1 MKVGVDRGSRRQSW
15 LAGVLG
21 SVTLALIFSMAFDG
35 PAAADPPLTVA
46 DAKAQI
52 EQLETDAAAIDQE
65 YVGVQ
70 EELKE
75 GRARLLL
82 KRADLRHQTSRV
94 SQLRDQAGQVALAQ
108 FQNHDLDAT
117 ARLIFAEDTEAFLSQ
132 VSTVDKVSE
141 NQTGVL
147 QNFQQQQ
154 ATLANLEHSA
164 RTDVAA
170 LSDHEQQLTKL
181 RAASDKKVAE
191 AKSVLAKLT
200 AAERAQIAAEEAKA
214 TEEAQNEAEQG
225 TDKTSRDNDRQ
236 PVGETAGTSGRGR
249 ATAMA
254 FACKRLGKPYRF
266 GAAGAASMTALG

>member
-1 MKVGVDRGSRRQSW
+1 MSVGADRGSRRPSW
-15 LAGVLG
+15 WVGVLG
-21 SVTLALIFSMAFDG
+21 SMTLALTLSITVDG

-46 DAKAQI
+46 EAKAQI

-75 GRARLLL
+75 GRARLRL
-82 KRADLRHQTSRV
+82 KQADLRRQTSRV
-94 SQLRDQAGQVALAQ
+94 SQLRAQAGQVALAQ

-117 ARLIFAEDTEAFLSQ
+117 ARLMFAEDTESFLSQ

-147 QNFQQQQ
+147 QNYQQQQ

-164 RTDVAA
+164 KIDVAA

-181 RAASDKKVAE
+181 RAASDKKVTE

-200 AAERAQIAAEEAKA
+200 AAERAQIAAAEAKA
-214 TEEAQNEAEQG
+214 AEEAQNKADQG
-225 TDKTSRDNDRQ
+225 TEQDVWRWRR
-236 PVGETAGTSGRGR
+236 PAGRGN
-249 ATAMA
+249 
-254 FACKRLGKPYRF
+254 G
-266 GAAGAASMTALG
+266 